1 MSEIPSPPL
10 PDEFLNDLSSKK
22 RKKNL
27 VICESPAK
35 IKKIQ
40 SFLGDNYIVK
50 ASFGHIRDLEK
61 KSISVDLENGF
72 TPKYVVSDGKDKV
85 VRELKNEMK
94 KCSKLWL
101 ASDFDREGES
111 IAWHVQNVLKVPSE
125 KTNRIIFTEITKKAL
140 QTAIKNPT
148 SLDINMFYSQQAR
161 RVLDRVIG
169 YLISPILWNQI
180 QSSYKEKKSLS
191 AGRVQSVVVKLIIE
205 RENLIKEFEGKPI
218 YKIHGS
224 FDLPISKKKNITLE
238 AEFSKDI
245 EKRKTLDKQLE
256 IWKLNKFFIQ
266 DIKKKN
272 TTRKPPQPFITST
285 LQQEASS
292 KLGINP
298 KETMAI
304 AQKLYEN
311 GHITY
316 MRTDSLALSDD
327 ALADIKKKVEKEFGE
342 EYYQETKY
350 KSKDKNSQEAHEA
363 CRPCKFS
370 KHSLENDENI
380 SYRENRLYK
389 LIWQRTVMSQMKPAK
404 VEITNIKIGYK
415 DDEDKINKN
424 QFISKKEF
432 ITFDGYLKAYTI
444 FKKKNGEDEEEND
457 NEEEETVE
465 EIAKDDKKVLE
476 KLKPDM
482 ECSYQKITATQKYT
496 KPPQARFT
504 EASLIKK
511 LDELGIGRPSTY
523 SSMVTTVQDRNYV
536 EKKSIEGKEVSLEY
550 IKLEDDKVEEKEEKG
565 KIGGD
570 KNKLFPT
577 QIGEIVNKFLV
588 DNFAEIIDY
597 QFTAYVEEELDLIA
611 KGEKTWNGIVQEI
624 YDMIKPK
631 LPENS
636 TTSTKEKDKYKRS
649 LGECPDTGLEV
660 LTYIGK
666 FGPLVQL
673 KGDDS
678 TNKFAPLKDI
688 KIEDVTLDQAL
699 ELLKYPK
706 NLGKYN
712 KKVVT
717 LNRGQYGLYLKY
729 DKKNY
734 SIEEE
739 MDLKRAKEF
748 LKEKIENPQSRET
761 EGGEKKSGELRKIGE
776 VSIKTGK
783 YGPYFQFNGK
793 NYNIPKTYDPMTL
806 TMDQIQ
812 ELVKKK
818 KEYLKKKEGK

>member
-1 MSEIPSPPL
+1 MSDSPSPPL
-10 PDEFLNDLSSKK
+10 PDEFLDELNTRK

-40 SFLGDNYIVK
+40 SFLGDSYIVK

-61 KSISVDLENGF
+61 KSISVDLEDGF
-72 TPKYVVSDGKDKV
+72 KPKYVVSDGKDKV
-85 VRELKNEMK
+85 VRDLKNEMK
-94 KCSKLWL
+94 KCDKLWL

-111 IAWHVQNVLKVPSE
+111 IAWHIQNVLKVPSE
-125 KTNRIIFTEITKKAL
+125 KTKRIIFTEITKKAL

-148 SLDINMFYSQQAR
+148 ALDINMFYSQQAR

-205 RENLIKEFEGKPI
+205 RENIIKEFEGKPI
-218 YKIHGS
+218 YKIKGT
-224 FDLPISKKKNITLE
+224 FDLPISKKKSLQLD
-238 AEFSKDI
+238 ADFSKDL
-245 EKRKTLDKQLE
+245 EKRKSLDKQME
-256 IWKLNKFFIQ
+256 IWKLNKFFVA
-266 DIKKKN
+266 DIKTKN
-272 TTRKPPQPFITST
+272 TTRKPSTPFITST

-298 KETMAI
+298 KETMSI

-311 GHITY
+311 GFITY
-316 MRTDSLALSDD
+316 MRTDSVALSDD
-327 ALADIKKKVEKEFGE
+327 ALEDIKKKVVKEFGE
-342 EYYQETKY
+342 DYYQETKY

-370 KHSLENDENI
+370 KHTLENEEGI

-404 VEITNIKIGYK
+404 VEITSIKIGYK
-415 DDEDKINKN
+415 DQEDKISKN
-424 QFISKKEF
+424 HFMSKKEF
-432 ITFDGYLKAYTI
+432 IVFDGFLKAYNLY
-444 FKKKNGEDEEEND
+444 KKEQVPEDEEEEN
-457 NEEEETVE
+457 TTE
-465 EIAKDDKKVLE
+465 EIEKDGKKTLE
-476 KLKPDM
+476 KLKKDM
-482 ECSYQKITATQKYT
+482 ECSYKKITATQKYT

-536 EKKSIEGKEVSLEY
+536 EKKSIEGKEVKLEN
-550 IKLEDDKVEEKEEKG
+550 IKLENDEIEEKEEKG

-588 DNFAEIIDY
+588 DNFGEIIDY
-597 QFTAYVEEELDLIA
+597 QFTAYVEQELDLIA

-636 TTSTKEKDKYKRS
+636 TSNTKEKDKYKRS

-666 FGPLVQL
+666 YGPLVQL
-673 KGDDS
+673 KGEGTD
-678 TNKFAPLKDI
+678 NKFAPLKDI
-688 KIEDVTLDQAL
+688 NIEDVTLEQAL
-699 ELLKYPK
+699 ELLKFPK
-706 NLGKYN
+706 ILGKYN

-734 SIEEE
+734 SVEEE
-739 MDLKRAKEF
+739 LDLKQAKEF
-748 LKEKIENPQSRET
+748 LKEKLENPQPREG
-761 EGGEKKSGELRKIGE
+761 EEKKSGELRKIGE

-783 YGPYFQFNGK
+783 YGPYFQYKGK
-793 NYNIPKTYDPMTL
+793 NYNIPKTYDPTILTL
-806 TMDQIQ
+806 DQIQ
-812 ELVKKK
+812 DLIKKK
-818 KEYLKKKEGK
+818 KEYLKKKEGN